1 MNRFAIYPFPF
12 GQLKIGYENN
22 AVTLLRKTEAPA
34 SPAGRTSLTG
44 LAYQQVMEYLSGQR
58 RSFDFPYRLTGTDF
72 QQRVWQALCKIPYGQ
87 TATYKEIAAAVGNP
101 NACRAVGMA
110 NNRNPITMVVPCHRV
125 IGASGKLVG
134 YAGGLEMK
142 QALLSLERRT
152 AGTEAPRR

>member
-1 MNRFAIYPFPF
+1 MNHFAVYPFPF
-12 GQLKIGYENN
+12 GQLKIGYEND
-22 AVTLLRKTEAPA
+22 AITLLRKTEAPA

-125 IGASGKLVG
+125 IGSNGTLVG
-134 YAGGLEMK
+134 YAGGLKVKEW
-142 QALLSLERRT
+142 LLEHEKMRWYY
-152 AGTEAPRR
+152 GT